1 MPRLPNADGRAVR
14 LHLIDVPPLNPNVLR
29 LLDGLLYDYGLLNY
43 NGLLNYRGRCH
54 DCRGR
59 LHNNG
64 FGIVRSRNS
73 RPHYA
78 ANHTADESR
87 PEVAAAASPVAAAVV
102 MVATVP
108 AVMNRRRPTPPPAR
122 RPLRIIPRIWELRF
136 QRGCKCATVNTC
148 LSSRYNLRDIKIK
161 AQRASPLPFQPL

>member
-1 MPRLPNADGRAVR
+1 MPRLPNADSRAIR
-14 LHLIDVPPLNPNVLR
+14 LDLINVPTLNPDVLR
-29 LLDGLLYDYGLLNY
+29 LLDRLLYDYGLLNY

-87 PEVAAAASPVAAAVV
+87 PEVAAAASPVAAVVV
-102 MVATVP
+102 MVATMP
-108 AVMNRRRPTPPPAR
+108 AVMNRRRMVEP
-122 RPLRIIPRIWELRF
+122 
-136 QRGCKCATVNTC
+136 
-148 LSSRYNLRDIKIK
+148 SMMSRSTGTSQTRSRTHNCRDRHY
-161 AQRASPLPFQPL
+161 Q